1 MYEERST
8 QPLHAR
14 VDAVRTYIN
23 SHTCPTVDPK
33 RIDSAE
39 QVRVDAVRTYV
50 HQLETPTE
58 MDLIE
63 VAWYVEDGRPRWT
76 VAATFNRRLV
86 VFRLLAIF
94 LPDKFR
100 FMEVKRVPMSS
111 RKLVHESGIMRGKP
125 YHSTKCYGIY
135 VGINKDRVL
144 QYHVGRNLT
153 CCD

>member
-50 HQLETPTE
+50 HQLAH
-58 MDLIE
+58 LH
-63 VAWYVEDGRPRWT
+63 
-76 VAATFNRRLV
+76 V
-86 VFRLLAIF
+86 VGALHQR
-94 LPDKFR
+94 D
-100 FMEVKRVPMSS
+100 
-111 RKLVHESGIMRGKP
+111 HERQI
-125 YHSTKCYGIY
+125 YIYIY
-135 VGINKDRVL
+135 VCVFLSLYINIFI
-144 QYHVGRNLT
+144 YIYIYF
-153 CCD
+153 CIS